1 MSCDPITF
9 SSLRATRQRAVVLN
23 VWLTVDQSLV
33 GEISKA
39 VSELRGDL
47 KVRSGRLFSSLCSAM
62 KGLWISFVLWLLWV
76 NVSVTA
82 GQGHLLDKLD
92 THRQLEVQ
100 LISQHNDS
108 DYVKRVMGLAKS
120 AEIRSYMQPQLDA
133 CEDFFAYSCGNW
145 AKINPANAVRP
156 RETNYQQLL
165 ASNYKHKQQRLL
177 EQPADEERDDG
188 AVLKLKL
195 FYASCLERVNFPS
208 HLYRRQL
215 AEIVA
220 EFEQK
225 AGEDFDWLTTV
236 AQIKRKYGLD
246 ILLRLQE
253 APDPHKRNQ
262 TRLYVG
268 QPKQEEVIPADEE
281 HVAHQLERQLG
292 LQPEEALSRAQG
304 IVEFEKSLTKGTSNR
319 PIGVLAQPR
328 SAAELGDA
336 YAPVFNLTR
345 YVELALPRP
354 LLQQELLYE
363 HVPSY
368 LAHLKTLLTQTPPQ
382 KVSNYVFYKLLQR
395 FYFEQEEQVVPNC
408 VSSCRELFPELLHQM
423 AYRHY
428 GDAGALNEIDTVWRQ
443 LKESFQGTLENST
456 TPWLSAATQEL
467 LVEQLNATQLVLDGY
482 ADFNFTAH
490 YQQLELKTEDYVA
503 NLRAVL
509 SYGQT
514 VPRAAPVENAVV
526 LPVELLQPNFLW
538 SRFYPRA
545 LRYAS
550 LGTILAQQLVH
561 QFDNCS
567 GWDSTSLVGHK
578 KRKAC
583 FKHQYERLRYDG
595 DYLPP
600 SEQQDDNIA
609 DNVAI
614 QLAYDAYAS
623 YLGSLS
629 TPDLASEKLPQL
641 SLDPQQ
647 LFFISY
653 AQLWCNDANEQFR
666 DKQALLAT
674 AIPNALRVQ
683 GALANFAV
691 FARTFGCASGTR
703 LNPDHKCHMYSIALH

>member
-1 MSCDPITF
+1 
-9 SSLRATRQRAVVLN
+9 
-23 VWLTVDQSLV
+23 
-33 GEISKA
+33 
-39 VSELRGDL
+39 
-47 KVRSGRLFSSLCSAM
+47 M
-62 KGLWISFVLWLLWV
+62 KGLWIWFALWLLWV

-92 THRQLEVQ
+92 THRQLKVQ

-108 DYVKRVMGLAKS
+108 VYVQRVMGLAKS

-133 CEDFFAYSCGNW
+133 CEDFFTYSCGNW
-145 AKINPANAVRP
+145 AKMNPANAVRP

-195 FYASCLERVNFPS
+195 FYASCLERVNLPS
-208 HLYRRQL
+208 HRYRRQL

-225 AGEDFDWLTTV
+225 TGQDFDWLTTV

-253 APDPHKRNQ
+253 SPDPHKPNQ
-262 TRLYVG
+262 TRIYVG
-268 QPKQEEVIPADEE
+268 QPKQEEVMPEHEE
-281 HVAHQLERQLG
+281 QVAHQLEWQQG
-292 LQPEEALSRAQG
+292 LQPEEALSRARE
-304 IVEFEKSLTKGTSNR
+304 ILEFERLLAKGMSNR

-328 SAAELGDA
+328 SAAELGD
-336 YAPVFNLTR
+336 VFNLTR

-354 LLQQELLYE
+354 LLPEELLYE

-368 LAHLKTLLTQTPPQ
+368 LVHLKALLTKTSPQ

-395 FYFEQEEQVVPNC
+395 FYFELGEQVVPKC
-408 VSSCRELFPELLHQM
+408 VFSCRQLFPELLHQM
-423 AYRHY
+423 AYRQY
-428 GDAGALNEIDTVWRQ
+428 GNAGALNDIDTVWQQ
-443 LKESFQGTLENST
+443 LKKSFRDMLENST
-456 TPWLSAATQEL
+456 TTWLSAATQEL
-467 LVEQLNATQLVLDGY
+467 LLAQLNATQLVLDGH
-482 ADFNFTAH
+482 ADFNFTEH
-490 YQQLELKTEDYVA
+490 YQQLELKPDDYVG

-509 SYGQT
+509 SYGHP
-514 VPRAAPVENAVV
+514 VSRAAPVENAVV

-538 SRFYPRA
+538 SRFCPRA

-550 LGTILAQQLVH
+550 LGAILAQQLVH
-561 QFDNCS
+561 LFDNRA
-567 GWDSTSLVGHK
+567 GWDSTSLEGHR

-595 DYLPP
+595 EYLPP
-600 SEQQDDNIA
+600 SEQQNDNIA

-623 YLGSLS
+623 YLGNLT
-629 TPDLASEKLPQL
+629 TPELWLETLPQL
-641 SLDPQQ
+641 NFDPQQ

-674 AIPNALRVQ
+674 GIPNALRVQ

>member
-1 MSCDPITF
+1 
-9 SSLRATRQRAVVLN
+9 
-23 VWLTVDQSLV
+23 
-33 GEISKA
+33 
-39 VSELRGDL
+39 
-47 KVRSGRLFSSLCSAM
+47 M
-62 KGLWISFVLWLLWV
+62 KGLWIWFVLWLLWV

-92 THRQLEVQ
+92 THRQLKVQ

-108 DYVKRVMGLAKS
+108 VYVQRVMGLAKS
-120 AEIRSYMQPQLDA
+120 AEIRSYMQPQQDA
-133 CEDFFAYSCGNW
+133 CEDFFTYSCGNW

-177 EQPADEERDDG
+177 EQPADEEHDDG

-195 FYASCLERVNFPS
+195 FYASCLERVNLPS
-208 HLYRRQL
+208 DLYRRQL
-215 AEIVA
+215 AQIVA

-225 AGEDFDWLTTV
+225 TGQDFDWLTTV

-253 APDPHKRNQ
+253 LPDPHKPNK

-268 QPKQEEVIPADEE
+268 QPEQEEVMPEDEE
-281 HVAHQLERQLG
+281 HVAHQLERQQG
-292 LQPEEALSRAQG
+292 LQTEEALSRARE
-304 IVEFEKSLTKGTSNR
+304 IVEFERLLAKGVSNR

-328 SAAELGDA
+328 SAAELDD
-336 YAPVFNLTR
+336 VFNLTL

-354 LLQQELLYE
+354 LLPEELLYE

-368 LAHLKTLLTQTPPQ
+368 LVHLKALLKQTPPQ

-395 FYFEQEEQVVPNC
+395 FYFELGEQVVPQC
-408 VSSCRELFPELLHQM
+408 VSSVRQLFPELLHQM
-423 AYRHY
+423 AHRQY
-428 GDAGALNEIDTVWRQ
+428 GDAGALNDIDSVWQQ
-443 LKESFQGTLENST
+443 LKQSFRTILENST
-456 TPWLSAATQEL
+456 TTWLSAATQEL
-467 LVEQLNATQLVLDGY
+467 LLAQLKATQLVLAGH
-482 ADFNFTAH
+482 ADFNFTEH
-490 YQQLELKTEDYVA
+490 YQQLELKAEDYVG
-503 NLRAVL
+503 NLRAML
-509 SYGQT
+509 SYGHP
-514 VPRAAPVENAVV
+514 VSRAAPVENAVL

-561 QFDNCS
+561 LFDNRT
-567 GWDSTSLVGHK
+567 GWDSTSLERHR

-595 DYLPP
+595 EYLPP
-600 SEQQDDNIA
+600 SEQQNNNIA

-614 QLAYDAYAS
+614 QLAYDAYAG
-623 YLGSLS
+623 YLGNLT
-629 TPDLASEKLPQL
+629 TPALALETLPQL
-641 SLDPQQ
+641 SFDPQQ

-666 DKQALLAT
+666 DKQSLLAT
-674 AIPNALRVQ
+674 GIPNALRVQ

-703 LNPDHKCHMYSIALH
+703 LNPDHKCHMYSIALY